1 GLGEVIEIGS
11 ESAADQLNRFR
22 FGGVDPSQ
30 SQQQTDFAT
39 VGGPVMVV
47 DARSGTLIYYGT
59 PAQHEQLQSL
69 ITELDL
75 DADRIVVRPY
85 KLRYANAVEVADLI
99 QALLTGQSVA
109 GDSPFLPGQRQS
121 ATAGQGAVFTPFGVV
136 ENPGDGDS
144 ISFDFDPNR
153 TFVAADEQNNQ
164 V

>member
-1 GLGEVIEIGS
+1 RVIDQPVLLEQRRYVAGAAAAQVARFARQRGLGEVIEIGS

-69 ITELDL
+69 IT
-75 DADRIVVRPY
+75 
-85 KLRYANAVEVADLI
+85 
-99 QALLTGQSVA
+99 
-109 GDSPFLPGQRQS
+109 
-121 ATAGQGAVFTPFGVV
+121 
-136 ENPGDGDS
+136 
-144 ISFDFDPNR
+144 
-153 TFVAADEQNNQ
+153 
-164 V
+164 